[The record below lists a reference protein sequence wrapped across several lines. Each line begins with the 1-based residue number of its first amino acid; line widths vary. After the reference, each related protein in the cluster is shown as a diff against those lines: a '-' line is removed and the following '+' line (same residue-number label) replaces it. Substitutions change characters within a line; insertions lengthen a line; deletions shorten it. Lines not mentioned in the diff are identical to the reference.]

1 MVVENGSGCSK
12 SSRNRITYTHGQWLN
27 WYYWYL
33 SDLANHCSFT
43 KSHIYYSGLTL
54 HSGFLTCKSQWSLK
68 SILSTQKEPSFLS
81 VRLGNNIPL
90 WLLPLVFF
98 FFFKVCLPFIIILQP
113 VLQCKIQNN
122 YAHYPDCFH
131 SCGKILINIS
141 KSFIICPGPLHL
153 AYACKKFLIL

>member
-98 FFFKVCLPFIIILQP
+98 FFSLKSAYLSLSSFSQCCSVRYKIIMLIIQIAFIL
-113 VLQCKIQNN
+113 VE
-122 YAHYPDCFH
+122 
-131 SCGKILINIS
+131 
-141 KSFIICPGPLHL
+141 
-153 AYACKKFLIL
+153 KF